1 VCLYRDELRDLT
13 HDYNHEGMMMNGT
26 LRYDNEHGLV
36 GKCVKKQSQNK
47 AWRDQGDQESLFKKV
62 RSHIERP

>member
-1 VCLYRDELRDLT
+1 VCLNRDELRDLT
-13 HDYNHEGMMMNGT
+13 HDHKHEGMMMMDT

-47 AWRDQGDQESLFKKV
+47 AWRDQRDLKAFL
-62 RSHIERP
+62 RD